1 MIRSGFSF
9 NPRRMVQLS
18 RIAIAD
24 DWRPFLLTG
33 LVMAGLVFITGFVF
47 RSQGVGFLF
56 GVTLLVGIV
65 LVSRLFSG
73 MHQKERGIYLHM
85 LPASVEEKFTIQLVI
100 SLVGFFFYAILAV
113 AAGAMLINLLRN
125 ITGDAQGYMQVF
137 PNGLWSVFQIYFLFH
152 AIFFAGALWFRGNNF
167 LKTSLLLIAAII
179 LIIIVTIVYLK
190 NTIVSMGP
198 TNIVVQFN
206 SLDQLGRFFGSP
218 VFSPTYFLYVFLF
231 IIFPLFLYG
240 ISYYEFKNS
249 QVKG

>member
-1 MIRSGFSF
+1 MNRSGFSID
-9 NPRRMVQLS
+9 PRRLMQLS

-33 LVMAGLVFITGFVF
+33 LVMAGLVFITGFIF
-47 RSQGVGFLF
+47 RPQGVGILF
-56 GVTLLVGIV
+56 GVMLLVGIV
-65 LVSRLFSG
+65 LVSRLFAG
-73 MHQKERGIYLHM
+73 LYQKERGVYLHM
-85 LPASVEEKFTIQLVI
+85 LPASVEEKFVLQIVA
-100 SLVGFFFYAILAV
+100 SLVGYFFYSVLAI
-113 AAGAMLINLLRN
+113 AAGAMLINLFRN
-125 ITGDAQGYMQVF
+125 ITGDVHGYMQVF
-137 PNGLWSVFQIYFLFH
+137 PEGLWSAFQVYLLFH
-152 AIFFAGALWFRGNNF
+152 ALYFAGALWFRGNNF
-167 LKTSLLLIAAII
+167 LKTSLVLIAAII
-179 LIIIVTIVYLK
+179 LIIVVTVTYLK

-198 TNIVVQFN
+198 TNIVIQFN